1 MNTLPQKPFQIL
13 LIGDSCI
20 DEYQYGVVDRIS
32 PEAPVPIF
40 KYLRSEEKP
49 GMVYNVRDNLEKL
62 GCHVT
67 LLTRDPSR
75 KTRLIDSRTGHHI
88 TRIDRDMTSLP
99 IDILHFAAS
108 DYDAVVISDYNKG
121 AVTYE
126 LVEGLIK
133 NSDCPV
139 YIDTKKKDLARFEG
153 AFVKINKLEESL
165 ATSFPTE
172 LIVTQ
177 GKAGALYKGELYPAP
192 SIEVIDVCGA
202 GDTFLA
208 SMVYFHLVTCNMN
221 LAIPLANKASAI
233 TVQKLGTY
241 APSMKEFY
249 ET

>member
-1 MNTLPQKPFQIL
+1 MNTPPPKPFQIL

-20 DEYQYGVVDRIS
+20 DEYQYGTVDRIS

-49 GMVYNVRDNLEKL
+49 GMVYNVRNNLENL

-75 KTRLIDSRTGHHI
+75 KTRLIDSRTGQHI
-88 TRIDRDMTSLP
+88 TRIDRDVLSVPLDV
-99 IDILHFAAS
+99 INFSSS
-108 DYDAVVISDYNKG
+108 DYDAIVISDYNKG
-121 AVTYE
+121 AVTYG
-126 LVEGLIK
+126 LVEDLIK
-133 NSDCPV
+133 DFTCPV
-139 YIDTKKKDLARFEG
+139 YIDTKKTDLKRFEG
-153 AFVKINKLEESL
+153 AIVKINSLENSL

-177 GKAGALYKGELYPAP
+177 GKAGARYKGTVHPAP
-192 SIEVIDVCGA
+192 AIEVTDVCGA

-208 SMVYFHLVTCNMN
+208 SLVYFHLTTGNLN

-241 APSMKEFY
+241 APTMEEFL
-249 ET
+249 

>member
-1 MNTLPQKPFQIL
+1 MNTPPPKPFQIL

-20 DEYQYGVVDRIS
+20 DEYQYGTVDRIS

-49 GMVYNVRDNLEKL
+49 GMVYNVRNNLENL

-75 KTRLIDSRTGHHI
+75 KTRLIDSRTGQHI
-88 TRIDRDMTSLP
+88 TRIDRDVLSVPLDV
-99 IDILHFAAS
+99 INFSSS
-108 DYDAVVISDYNKG
+108 DYDAIVISDYNKG
-121 AVTYE
+121 TVTYG
-126 LVEGLIK
+126 LVEDLIK
-133 NSDCPV
+133 DFTCPV
-139 YIDTKKKDLARFEG
+139 YIDTKKTDLKRFEG
-153 AFVKINKLEESL
+153 AIVKINSLENSL

-177 GKAGALYKGELYPAP
+177 GKAGARYKGTVYPAP
-192 SIEVIDVCGA
+192 AIEVTDVCGA

-208 SMVYFHLVTCNMN
+208 SLVYFHLTTGNLN

-241 APSMKEFY
+241 APTMEEFL
-249 ET
+249 